1 VDTCHSANDS
11 NGSETTNMPGFQ
23 SILFFLVVLFIALS
37 TNPDEE
43 SFRRFAG
50 SRIRRQE
57 KIQCSES
64 GICVHGGGFTR
75 ILEPFN
81 TNFKRVLG
89 FQIADGFPRL
99 YFRGTDCVFF
109 TVVHWTS
116 PLSGAYLGILNIWIA
131 LPQPKAVRNLVVDNR
146 EQLTRILS
154 RIGLWQGRNEELLP
168 IERVLGIMY
177 TVVFTA
183 LALSSPRVHSGLL
196 WSRTSAR
203 RGRIW
208 TAAISLFAHR
218 TWFTTART
226 VLVVLFCTSSLV
238 ETVGKSAFVELLGC
252 SALCATAA
260 TAMAGSPTSHFYLG
274 PVTPYSILVALC
286 MVGLD
291 LRVKIRWLVFSNLSV
306 SPFDALM
313 ASVAVELIEGS
324 LQGGLIAAVAALT
337 SWLFA
342 RVGLLQ

>member
-1 VDTCHSANDS
+1 
-11 NGSETTNMPGFQ
+11 MPGFQ
-23 SILFFLVVLFIALS
+23 SILFFLVVLYIAVS

-57 KIQCSES
+57 KVQCSES
-64 GICVHGGGFTR
+64 GICVHGGGFSR

-81 TNFKRVLG
+81 TDSKRVLG
-89 FQIADGFPRL
+89 FQIADGSPRL

-116 PLSGAYLGILNIWIA
+116 PLSGAYLGILNAWIA
-131 LPQPKAVRNLVVDNR
+131 LPQPKALRDVVVVSR
-146 EQLTRILS
+146 EQLARLLPAT
-154 RIGLWQGRNEELLP
+154 GLWQGRNEELP
-168 IERVLGIMY
+168 PTERVLGIVY
-177 TVVFTA
+177 TIFFSA
-183 LALSSPRVHSGLL
+183 LALSSPRVRNGLL

-203 RGRIW
+203 RGRLW
-208 TAAISLFAHR
+208 TTAISLFAHR
-218 TWFTTART
+218 TWYSTARS

-238 ETVGKSAFVELLGC
+238 EAVGKSAFVELLGC
-252 SALCATAA
+252 SALGAIVATAI
-260 TAMAGSPTSHFYLG
+260 AGSETSQFYLG

-286 MVGLD
+286 MVVLD
-291 LRVKIRWLVFSNLSV
+291 SRVKIRWLVFSNLSV

-313 ASVAVELIEGS
+313 ASVSVELIEGG
-324 LQGGLIAAVAALT
+324 LQGGLKGAEGGLIAAVAALS

-342 RVGLLQ
+342 RVGLLR